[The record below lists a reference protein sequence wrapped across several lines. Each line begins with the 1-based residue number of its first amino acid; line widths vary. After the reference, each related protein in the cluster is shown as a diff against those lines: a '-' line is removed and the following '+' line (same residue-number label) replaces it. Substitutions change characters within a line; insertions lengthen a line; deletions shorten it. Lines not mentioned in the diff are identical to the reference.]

1 MSLAFVSSAVLSSTD
16 GVSHNE
22 EKAIDSKEVR
32 DVRSRQAGGQ
42 RPLFQQLQANKDKE
56 DEERAEAQRN
66 IMRGT
71 MTLDDE
77 DCAHL
82 DAIQRQKDEHQQ
94 SIRQSMDEELAL
106 FRAAKADRSQS
117 QLLVE
122 DDAEENKISSVIAPG
137 KPRHVA
143 SFAPKIVI
151 KKKRARQNPESCET
165 SSKKVKE
172 TARSKDSDTDE
183 SSAKGEIKPG
193 GIVACAK
200 PPHSALSLLG
210 GYGSSDSDND

>member
-42 RPLFQQLQANKDKE
+42 LPLFQQLQANKDKE
-56 DEERAEAQRN
+56 DEERAESQRN

-82 DAIQRQKDEHQQ
+82 DAIQKQKDEQQQ

-106 FRAAKADRSQS
+106 FRAAKADRTQS

-122 DDAEENKISSVIAPG
+122 EDNEEKKISPVIVPD
-137 KPRHVA
+137 KRRHAA
-143 SFAPKIVI
+143 SFVQKIVI
-151 KKKRARQNPESCET
+151 KKKRMRQKPESYDT
-165 SSKKVKE
+165 SSKKAKE
-172 TARSKDSDTDE
+172 TSKDSGTE
-183 SSAKGEIKPG
+183 GPCAEGEIEPG
-193 GIVACAK
+193 SNVAACAE
-200 PPHSALSLLG
+200 PPHSGLSLLG
-210 GYGSSDSDND
+210 GYGSSDSDSD